1 LGNSDNLY
9 FKAVAEVTSMSED
22 FEIDLVD
29 IESCKESLKQVIID
43 KGIRV

>member
-1 LGNSDNLY
+1 MGIPDNLY

-29 IESCKESLKQVIID
+29 IESCKESLKQVIIEN
-43 KGIRV
+43 GVRV

>member
-1 LGNSDNLY
+1 LGIPDNLY